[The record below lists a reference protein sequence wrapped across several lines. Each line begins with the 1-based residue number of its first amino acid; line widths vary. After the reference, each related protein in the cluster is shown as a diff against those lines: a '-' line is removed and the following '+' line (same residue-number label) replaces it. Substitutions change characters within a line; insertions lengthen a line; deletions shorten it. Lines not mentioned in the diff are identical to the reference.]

1 MKYLNLLPHFW
12 KTILVLV
19 IIFCLC
25 LIPARDIS
33 KIDFLKLGY
42 EDLAVH
48 LMMFIGFSSML
59 FLDLQKNTELAN
71 KMATLSFTVLFFC
84 VLLGITT
91 EILQLLL
98 TSLHRSGNII
108 DFLFDMIGSGL
119 GLTGMRLIKQ

>member
-25 LIPARDIS
+25 LIPASDIS
-33 KIDFLKLGY
+33 KIDFLKLSY

-48 LMMFIGFSSML
+48 LIMFVGFSSML
-59 FLDLQKNTELAN
+59 FLDLQKNTKLAN
-71 KMATLSFTVLFFC
+71 NMATLSFAVLVIC

-98 TSLHRSGNII
+98 TSLHRSGNIT

-119 GLTGMRLIKQ
+119 GITGMRLIKQ